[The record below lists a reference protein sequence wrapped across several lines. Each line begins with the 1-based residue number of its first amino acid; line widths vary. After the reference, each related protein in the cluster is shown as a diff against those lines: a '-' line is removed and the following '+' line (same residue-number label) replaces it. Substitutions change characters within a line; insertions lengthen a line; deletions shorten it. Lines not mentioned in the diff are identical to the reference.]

1 MTDATMIISHSEFI
15 MHGVGNVHRKAE
27 IQCPHGNGGLGSQCK
42 GKNVT
47 QMKMARKAPNV
58 SWNAARWTC
67 RITNQGPS
75 GILSRLSKATQMQ
88 NAQGKLALNRN
99 YMKSLFNFILCI
111 NKEWKHKRSS
121 LGRCLHGIVNY
132 AYLPSLYRVKM
143 YILLPELFI
152 FLILVL

>member
-58 SWNAARWTC
+58 SWNAAR
-67 RITNQGPS
+67 
-75 GILSRLSKATQMQ
+75 
-88 NAQGKLALNRN
+88 
-99 YMKSLFNFILCI
+99 
-111 NKEWKHKRSS
+111 
-121 LGRCLHGIVNY
+121 
-132 AYLPSLYRVKM
+132 
-143 YILLPELFI
+143 
-152 FLILVL
+152 